1 MSDIPLK
8 VRLDKYLWS
17 IRMYKTRTLATDQ
30 INAGKVKWNGVDVK
44 PSKVVQLG
52 EIFELKRE
60 GGLKQIVQCTA
71 ILDKRLAYV
80 EAAKFYIDLTPEEEL
95 QAHKMR
101 SAFSFNTGK
110 RLSKQGR
117 PTKKDRRGWEDIM
130 EE

>member
-1 MSDIPLK
+1 MSDTPLK

-30 INAGKVKWNGVDVK
+30 INTGKVKCNGVDVK
-44 PSKVVQLG
+44 PSKVVQVG

-60 GGLKQIVQCTA
+60 GGLKQLIQCTA
-71 ILDKRLAYV
+71 ILDKRVAYT
-80 EAAKFYIDLTPEEEL
+80 EAAKFYIDLTPEEDL
-95 QAHKMR
+95 HADKLR

-117 PTKKDRRGWEDIM
+117 PTKKDRRGWEDVM
-130 EE
+130 ED